1 MLSFMGERGH
11 ISYLCGAIYGKSPV
25 RFARETFVRHQC
37 GDMGHSFS
45 MPNLL
50 LYAVCVLIWGTTWFA
65 ITAQI
70 AVLAPEPGVAIRFG
84 LAACVLFAFC
94 RWRGIGL
101 RFPARTHAWFVAQ
114 GLASFSASY
123 ICIYAA
129 ERYVV
134 SGVVAVGYAAAPLVM
149 LVLARVF
156 LRTPMSGRIAVGGV
170 AGLAGVALIFGHEFA
185 RLAASP
191 TVLWGATLTAAAVL
205 LSGLGTIA
213 AARYHRLGVH
223 GWAPLAWGMGY
234 GAVASALAA
243 VARGR
248 PWGWAWTA
256 PFLGSLAYLVLMGSV
271 AAFGAY
277 YALVRR
283 IGPAK
288 AGYNGVVTPV
298 VALAVSSMMEGFAWT
313 GATVAG
319 VTLAIVGNVVAM
331 WPTGARRPEA
341 VESVM

>member
-1 MLSFMGERGH
+1 MSN
-11 ISYLCGAIYGKSPV
+11 
-25 RFARETFVRHQC
+25 FV
-37 GDMGHSFS
+37 
-45 MPNLL
+45 

-84 LAACVLFAFC
+84 FAAAILFAFC
-94 RWRGIGL
+94 RWRGIAL
-101 RFPARTHAWFVAQ
+101 RFPARTHAWFLAQ
-114 GLASFSASY
+114 GLASFCASY

-129 ERYVV
+129 ESYVV

-149 LVLARVF
+149 LLLARVF
-156 LRTPMSGRIAVGGV
+156 LGTRMSRRVAVGGV
-170 AGLAGVALIFGHEFA
+170 AGLAGVVLIFGHEFA
-185 RLAASP
+185 RMAASP
-191 TVLWGATLTAAAVL
+191 TVLRGAVLTAAAVL

-213 AARYHRLGVH
+213 AVRYHRHGVH
-223 GWAPLAWGMGY
+223 GWAPLAWGMAY
-234 GAVASALAA
+234 GAGASALAA
-243 VARGR
+243 FVLGR
-248 PWGWAWTA
+248 PWAWSWSV
-256 PFLGSLAYLVLMGSV
+256 PFLASLAYLVGMGSV

-298 VALAVSSMMEGFAWT
+298 VALAVSSLLEGFAWT

-319 VTLAIVGNVVAM
+319 VALAIAGNVVAM
-331 WPTGARRPEA
+331 WPGAARGA
-341 VESVM
+341 DAGDSIT

>member
-1 MLSFMGERGH
+1 
-11 ISYLCGAIYGKSPV
+11 
-25 RFARETFVRHQC
+25 
-37 GDMGHSFS
+37 
-45 MPNLL
+45 MPNLA

-70 AVLAPEPGVAIRFG
+70 AVLAPEPGVAIRFA

-94 RWRGIGL
+94 GWRGIAL
-101 RFPARTHAWFVAQ
+101 RFAARTHAWFLAQ
-114 GLASFSASY
+114 GLASFCASY

-129 ERYVV
+129 ERHVV

-149 LVLARVF
+149 LVLARLF
-156 LRTPMSGRIAVGGV
+156 LQTPMSRRVAIGGV

-185 RLAASP
+185 RLADSP
-191 TVLWGATLTAAAVL
+191 TVARGAALTAAAVL

-213 AARYHRLGVH
+213 AARYHRLGVY
-223 GWAPLAWGMGY
+223 GWAPLAWGMAY
-234 GAVASALAA
+234 GAGASAL
-243 VARGR
+243 VALALGR
-248 PWGWAWTA
+248 PWAWAWTA

-283 IGPAK
+283 IGPSK

-298 VALAVSSMMEGFAWT
+298 VALAVSSMLEGFAWT

-319 VTLAIVGNVVAM
+319 VALAIAGNVVAM
-331 WPTGARRPEA
+331 WPTAARATDP

>member
-1 MLSFMGERGH
+1 
-11 ISYLCGAIYGKSPV
+11 
-25 RFARETFVRHQC
+25 
-37 GDMGHSFS
+37 
-45 MPNLL
+45 MPDSA

-84 LAACVLFAFC
+84 LAAVVLFAFC

-101 RFPARTHAWFVAQ
+101 RYPMRTHALFMAQ
-114 GLASFSASY
+114 GLASFCASY

-129 ERYVV
+129 ERDVV

-156 LRTPMSGRIAVGGV
+156 LQTRMSRRVAAGGV

-185 RLAASP
+185 RMAASP
-191 TVLWGATLTAAAVL
+191 TVLRGAVLTAAAVL
-205 LSGLGTIA
+205 LSGLGTVA
-213 AARYHRLGVH
+213 AARYHRHGAT
-223 GWAPLAWGMGY
+223 GWAPLAWGMAY
-234 GAVASALAA
+234 GAGTSALIALA
-243 VARGR
+243 LGR

-283 IGPAK
+283 IGPSK
-288 AGYNGVVTPV
+288 AGYIGVVTPV
-298 VALAVSSMMEGFAWT
+298 VALAVSSLLEGFAWT
-313 GATVAG
+313 GETVAG
-319 VTLAIVGNVVAM
+319 VALAIAGNVVAM
-331 WPTGARRPEA
+331 WPAASRGSEA
-341 VESVM
+341 AEPVESVM